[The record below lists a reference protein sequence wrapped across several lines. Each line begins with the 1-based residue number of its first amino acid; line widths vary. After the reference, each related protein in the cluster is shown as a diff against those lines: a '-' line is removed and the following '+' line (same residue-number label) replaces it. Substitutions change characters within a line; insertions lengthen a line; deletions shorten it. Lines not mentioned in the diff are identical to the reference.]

1 MKITRLSMYSLLGFS
16 FLVLLTACTGNQATE
31 EGSRENKP
39 GNFKMG
45 WASAD
50 ITPDGPV
57 LLCGQFHARVSEGV
71 MDRVTATAL
80 AIESVDGTSSRK
92 AILISCDLVGISD
105 GTLDGSGNN
114 LRDLVRNL
122 LVASLPSFNP
132 EEIILN
138 ATHTHTAP
146 ECSPADDPQG
156 IYGVELD
163 VMAPAAYQ
171 QFASEQIAK
180 AAERAWRNRKPAG
193 ISFGLGHAV
202 VGHNRLQVDFTGNS
216 RMYGNTDR
224 SEFSH
229 MEGYEDHAVNLLYT
243 WDKQKNLTGVV
254 INLACPSQATENE
267 YLISADFWHDT
278 RQMIHQRLGEDVYVL
293 PQCSAAGDQSPHI
306 MVGSR
311 GEERMQRIM
320 GPDNIET
327 GRQKMGR
334 RKQIA
339 VYIAD
344 AVTSVLPY
352 MKDTMDWDPVFDR
365 RMERVQLPRRL
376 IGKDD
381 VDQALEEA
389 KRWEEQYKQRL
400 IEAEKDPRL
409 KEDPRWYRDISVAY
423 RLMKR
428 GQSVQDRFELE
439 KVQPSLAVEVH
450 VLRIGDIVMATNPFE
465 LYLDYGVRMK
475 ARSPAVQTF
484 LVQLAGSGTYLP
496 TARSVAGGAYG
507 AVPASTLIGP
517 EGGQELVEATLDLIN
532 ELWQNNHKGS

>member
-1 MKITRLSMYSLLGFS
+1 MYGLVGFL
-16 FLVLLTACTGNQATE
+16 FLVLLISCTGNQTAE
-31 EGSRENKP
+31 EGNQGNKP
-39 GNFKMG
+39 GNFKIG

-50 ITPDGPV
+50 ITPGDPV
-57 LLCGQFHARVSEGV
+57 LLRGQFHARVSEGV
-71 MDRVTATAL
+71 MDPVTATAL
-80 AIESVDGTSSRK
+80 AIESGNGTSSGK

-114 LRDLVRNL
+114 LRDLVRKL
-122 LVASLPSFNP
+122 VVASIPSFNP

-146 ECSPADDPQG
+146 ECTPADDPQSV
-156 IYGVELD
+156 YGVELE

-180 AAERAWRNRKPAG
+180 AAEKAWGNRKSAG

-202 VGHNRLQVDFTGNS
+202 IGHNRLQVDFAGNS
-216 RMYGNTDR
+216 RMYGNTDHK
-224 SEFSH
+224 EFSH
-229 MEGYEDHAVNLLYT
+229 LEGYEDHAVNLLYT
-243 WDKQKNLTGVV
+243 WDKQKKLTGVV

-278 RQMIHQRLGEDVYVL
+278 RQMIHQRLGQDVYML

-352 MKDTMDWDPVFDR
+352 MNDVIDWDPAFDR
-365 RMERVQLPRRL
+365 RMQRVELTRRL
-376 IGKDD
+376 LGIED
-381 VDQALEEA
+381 VSQALEDA
-389 KRWEEQYKQRL
+389 KRWEEQYKQSL
-400 IEAEKDPRL
+400 LEAEEDPGI
-409 KEDPRWYRDISVAY
+409 KEDPRWYKDITVAY

-428 GQSVQDRFELE
+428 GQSVQERFELE
-439 KVQPSLAVEVH
+439 KVQHSLPVEVH

-465 LYLDYGVRMK
+465 LYLDYGIRIK

-496 TARSVAGGAYG
+496 TARAVAGGAYG

-532 ELWQNNHKGS
+532 ELWLN